1 MTFTIGLVTKQGFTD
16 IKVRAIHKFP
26 FNGNRV
32 FNLGRKFAMFMIFF
46 VEMIFLAYNIFP
58 FQTFDVHGTR
68 VPYIRQLY
76 NN

>member
-1 MTFTIGLVTKQGFTD
+1 
-16 IKVRAIHKFP
+16 
-26 FNGNRV
+26 
-32 FNLGRKFAMFMIFF
+32 MIFF